1 MTRPQI
7 AAFLRLE
14 LCMAGDGGRS
24 KYPRVNFACY
34 NNFIIVLACENIEGA
49 MQPPAIPRWRL
60 CPTRA
65 PLAPSR
71 IYPVLRATNAVA

>member
-1 MTRPQI
+1 MTGI
-7 AAFLRLE
+7 EITAFLRPE
-14 LCMAGDGGRS
+14 LCPAGDGGRS

-65 PLAPSR
+65 PLATSR
-71 IYPVLRATNAVA
+71 IYPVLRASNVVA